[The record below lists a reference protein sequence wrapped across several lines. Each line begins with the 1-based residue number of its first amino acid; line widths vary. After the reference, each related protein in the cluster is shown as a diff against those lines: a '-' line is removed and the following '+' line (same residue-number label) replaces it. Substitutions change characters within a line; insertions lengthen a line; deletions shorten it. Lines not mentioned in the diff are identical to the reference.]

1 MALPTVPVTSFGGDT
16 SAQQE
21 YLTALNQ
28 VMQSLQS
35 QAEPNLFSLAGAIG
49 KPTPTGHWSEAL
61 ASGASE
67 YGRQQSEQKK
77 LEPTLAQM
85 RASIAGQ
92 KYEMQNDAKAL
103 SLIGNKLGLS
113 PTEAENALAQGG
125 VNESQIGVLQEIY
138 PVIAQLSPKRAE
150 MVKQMFTM
158 GVEGQKLRISQQAN
172 QMSAIKELKATPE
185 LLPYFKKQGIVPI
198 DATLEQV
205 ITGQVPLNLS
215 GTAPP
220 TLAGAP
226 PADLSG
232 KPITLDDA
240 NKPATLDV
248 SKISNLL
255 GSNLTVTS
263 PYGMRIDPI
272 SKKETMHNGID
283 LAGKAGEPLK
293 ALFGGTVIHASPV
306 GQYGNTVVV
315 QHDDGH
321 HSYYAHLDK
330 AGVKEGD
337 VIKVGDIIGNLGSSG
352 KSTGPHVE
360 IGIKTPDRKS
370 INPLDYPPLKN
381 MFAPK
386 PIAGGETLLASTS
399 NQRLPGES
407 LEDFQNRKK
416 AEAMSKIKITEEEKL
431 SKIRTGEKREEG
443 VEKQPIASVDL
454 ITNLGDY
461 KDVSYNRTQLNH
473 VRGLIQKNPDVMD
486 FMSQKGILSAIG
498 SLIQSGIQ
506 TPWGS
511 INAEIN
517 TALAK
522 YNLTPEKQAVA
533 REIAQIIYE
542 QNQPIMKQ
550 GKSIFGPAI
559 SNTDAVQMAKP
570 GFAPEDPSQYIINM
584 TMKMDVIN
592 KYNGELKKKLDDWLD
607 NNPRA
612 NTRKFFSS
620 PEYKSTVE
628 EFNVMYSNLLKGLN
642 YGKR

>member
-35 QAEPNLFSLAGAIG
+35 QAEPNLFSLAGALG

-67 YGRQQSEQKK
+67 YGRQQAEQQK
-77 LEPTLAQM
+77 LAPNIAQM

-103 SLIGNKLGLS
+103 TLIGNKLGLS
-113 PTEAENALAQGG
+113 PTETESALSQGA
-125 VNESQIGVLQEIY
+125 VNPSQISVLQEIY
-138 PVIAQLSPKRAE
+138 PAIAQLSPKRAE
-150 MVKQMFTM
+150 MVKQMFSM
-158 GVEGQKLRISQQAN
+158 GVEGQKLNISQQTN
-172 QMSAIKELKATPE
+172 QINAIKELKATPE
-185 LLPYFKKQGIVPI
+185 LLPFFKKQGFVPM
-198 DATLEQV
+198 DATLDQV
-205 ITGQVPLNLS
+205 ITGQVPINLS
-215 GTAPP
+215 GT
-220 TLAGAP
+220 AP

-248 SKISNLL
+248 SKIGNFL

-272 SKKETMHNGID
+272 TKKETMHNGID

-293 ALFGGTVIHASPV
+293 ALFGGTVINASPV

-337 VIKVGDIIGNLGSSG
+337 VIKAGDIIGNLGSTG

-399 NQRLPGES
+399 TNDRLPRES
-407 LEDFQNRKK
+407 LEDYQNRKK
-416 AEAMSKIKITEEEKL
+416 AEAMSKIKVAEEEKL
-431 SKIRTGEKREEG
+431 SKIRSGEEREKG

-517 TALAK
+517 TALGK
-522 YNLTPEKQAVA
+522 LNLTPEKQAVA

-559 SNTDAVQMAKP
+559 SNIDIVNMAKP

-584 TMKMDVIN
+584 TMKMELISE
-592 KYNGELKKKLDDWLD
+592 YNGILKKKLDTWLD

-620 PEYKSTVE
+620 EEYISTVND
-628 EFNVMYSNLLKGLN
+628 FNKMYSNLLKGLN
-642 YGKR
+642 YGKK

>member
-150 MVKQMFTM
+150 MVSKMFTM

-360 IGIKTPDRKS
+360 FGIRNPDKKS

-386 PIAGGETLLASTS
+386 PIVGGETLLASTS

-407 LEDFQNRKK
+407 LEDFQNW
-416 AEAMSKIKITEEEKL
+416 
-431 SKIRTGEKREEG
+431 
-443 VEKQPIASVDL
+443 KQASHLRV
-454 ITNLGDY
+454 
-461 KDVSYNRTQLNH
+461 
-473 VRGLIQKNPDVMD
+473 VRGSRFRRCRCNYSTRSRFP
-486 FMSQKGILSAIG
+486 
-498 SLIQSGIQ
+498 
-506 TPWGS
+506 
-511 INAEIN
+511 
-517 TALAK
+517 
-522 YNLTPEKQAVA
+522 
-533 REIAQIIYE
+533 
-542 QNQPIMKQ
+542 
-550 GKSIFGPAI
+550 
-559 SNTDAVQMAKP
+559 TD
-570 GFAPEDPSQYIINM
+570 
-584 TMKMDVIN
+584 
-592 KYNGELKKKLDDWLD
+592 LRLC
-607 NNPRA
+607 
-612 NTRKFFSS
+612 
-620 PEYKSTVE
+620 
-628 EFNVMYSNLLKGLN
+628 
-642 YGKR
+642 

>member
-16 SAQQE
+16 SAQKE
-21 YLTALNQ
+21 YLDALNK
-28 VMQSLQS
+28 VMESLQA
-35 QAEPNLFSLAGAIG
+35 QAEPNLFSLAGALG

-67 YGRQQSEQKK
+67 YGRQQAEQQK
-77 LEPTLAQM
+77 LAPSLAQM

-103 SLIGNKLGLS
+103 DLIGSQLGLS
-113 PTEAENALAQGG
+113 PTEAESVISEGA
-125 VNESQIGVLQEIY
+125 VNPSQIGILQKIY
-138 PVIAQLSPKRAE
+138 PAIAQLSPKRAE

-158 GVEGQKLRISQQAN
+158 GVEGQKLNISQQTN
-172 QMSAIKELKATPE
+172 QINAIKELKATPE
-185 LLPYFKKQGIVPI
+185 LLPFFKKQGFVPM
-198 DATLEQV
+198 DATLDQV
-205 ITGQVPLNLS
+205 ITGQVPINLS
-215 GTAPP
+215 GT
-220 TLAGAP
+220 AP

-263 PYGMRIDPI
+263 PFGMRIDPI
-272 SKKETMHNGID
+272 TKKETMHNGID

-293 ALFGGTVIHASPV
+293 ALFGGTVINASPV

-330 AGVKEGD
+330 ASVKDGD
-337 VIKVGDIIGNLGSSG
+337 VIKAGDIIGNLGSSG

-416 AEAMSKIKITEEEKL
+416 AEAMSKIKITEEEQL
-431 SKIRTGEKREEG
+431 SKIKTGEEREKG

-461 KDVSYNRTQLNH
+461 KDVIYNRTQLNH
-473 VRGLIQKNPDVMD
+473 VRDLIQKNREVMD
-486 FMSQKGILSAIG
+486 LMSQQGVLPMIG
-498 SLIQSGIQ
+498 SLIQSGVQ

-511 INAEIN
+511 INADVN
-517 TALAK
+517 TAITKLK
-522 YNLTPEKQAVA
+522 LPTEKQAVA

-550 GKSIFGPAI
+550 GKAIFGPAI

-584 TMKMDVIN
+584 TMKMDLVN
-592 KYNGELKKKLDDWLD
+592 KYNGELKKKLDNWLD
-607 NNPRA
+607 NNPRV

-620 PEYKSTVE
+620 PEYISTVE

>member
-113 PTEAENALAQGG
+113 PTETESALSQGG
-125 VNESQIGVLQEIY
+125 VNPSQISVLQEIY
-138 PVIAQLSPKRAE
+138 PAIAQLSPKRAE
-150 MVKQMFTM
+150 MVKQMFSM
-158 GVEGQKLRISQQAN
+158 GVEGQKLNISQQTN
-172 QMSAIKELKATPE
+172 QINAIKELKATPE
-185 LLPYFKKQGIVPI
+185 LLPFFKKQGFVPM
-198 DATLEQV
+198 DATLDQV
-205 ITGQVPLNLS
+205 ITGQVPINLS
-215 GTAPP
+215 GT
-220 TLAGAP
+220 AP

-248 SKISNLL
+248 SKIGNFL

-272 SKKETMHNGID
+272 TKKETMHNGID

-293 ALFGGTVIHASPV
+293 ALFGGTVINASPV

-330 AGVKEGD
+330 ASVKDGD
-337 VIKVGDIIGNLGSSG
+337 VIKAGDIIGNLGSSG

-416 AEAMSKIKITEEEKL
+416 AEAMSKIKITEEEQL
-431 SKIRTGEKREEG
+431 SKIKTGEEREKG

-461 KDVSYNRTQLNH
+461 KDVIYNRTQLNH
-473 VRGLIQKNPDVMD
+473 VRDLIQKNREVMD
-486 FMSQKGILSAIG
+486 LMSQQGVLPMIG
-498 SLIQSGIQ
+498 SLIQSGVQ

-511 INAEIN
+511 INADVN
-517 TALAK
+517 TAITKLK
-522 YNLTPEKQAVA
+522 LPTEKQAIA

-550 GKSIFGPAI
+550 GKAIFGPAI

-584 TMKMDVIN
+584 TMKMDLVN
-592 KYNGELKKKLDDWLD
+592 KYNGELKKKLDNWLD
-607 NNPRA
+607 NNPRV

-620 PEYKSTVE
+620 PEYISTVE